1 MENEKDLSV
10 AEEEVIPEEL
20 VAIEGL
26 PEQPA
31 METPPEDEKKS
42 GKLTKFLFALKRFFS
57 NPANVIL
64 IIFFVVL
71 AFFIFYPLVMLVVD
85 TFMVSSVTE
94 IGYGVKLNSFTGLW
108 WKRMLFS
115 NVSVMY
121 FWEPLGN
128 SILMSLFA
136 SLIAILY
143 GGIVAFFITR
153 TNMKGKKIVSTV
165 FVFPYIMPSWTL
177 ATFWQNFWQNPNIGT
192 GVGGMVY
199 NLTGLCVPEGFVY
212 GLFPCAIVLG
222 LHYAPF
228 AYILIGGI
236 LRNMDANLEEAAT
249 ILHASR
255 AKIIWRITLPIVLP
269 ALVSTFLLVFSSSM
283 SAYAVPRYLGGGNF
297 FVLTTYMK
305 QFMGSGYYGQGY
317 IMSLVMII
325 LGVGILLA
333 NQYVTGKRKSFTT
346 VSGKSGQISYINLKW
361 NKWVSCVVFC
371 FLALF
376 FAVVPLVTFALE
388 SCCVR
393 PGDYSNL
400 TLEYWISKEPTSSEN
415 GLKGLFFEPQVWSAF
430 GNSILLSFLCAI
442 IAGSSGILIG
452 YAVARRR
459 GSHLAKSVDSFAFL
473 PYLLPSI
480 ALGGAFLTMATTFGL
495 ANSFLILVIIGAIKY
510 LPMASRS
517 GINAMLQLSG
527 EIEEAAVIVG
537 VPWWKRMIRII
548 FPIQKSTFI
557 SGYLLPFTSCMREL
571 SLFVLLV
578 APSTQLLATLLDEW
592 MLWWTQSANAL
603 NLLIIITVLGVNLLV
618 NLLTG
623 ASIDKGVGG

>member
-1 MENEKDLSV
+1 MDSDINTN
-10 AEEEVIPEEL
+10 AVIPQPDFQGEPQEEKQ
-20 VAIEGL
+20 ATKW
-26 PEQPA
+26 Q
-31 METPPEDEKKS
+31 
-42 GKLTKFLFALKRFFS
+42 KLWYKVRSFFA

-64 IIFFVVL
+64 VIFLLVL
-71 AFFIFYPLVMLVVD
+71 SFFIFYPLFMLFYD
-85 TFMVSSVTE
+85 TFVVSSIQE
-94 IGYGVKLNSFTGLW
+94 MFFGVKYGSFTGLW
-108 WKRMLFS
+108 WHRMIAS
-115 NVSVMY
+115 DVATTY
-121 FWEPLGN
+121 FWVPLGN
-128 SILMSLFA
+128 SILMSLLA

-153 TNMKGKKIVSTV
+153 TNMKGKKIVSAV

-177 ATFWQNFWQNPNIGT
+177 ATFWRNFWQNPNIGSH
-192 GVGGMVY
+192 VGGMVY

-212 GLFPCAIVLG
+212 GLVPSALVLG

-255 AKIIWRITLPIVLP
+255 WKIIYRITLPIVLP

-283 SAYAVPRYLGGGNF
+283 SAYAVPQYLSGGKF
-297 FVLTTYMK
+297 YVLTTYMK
-305 QFMGSGYYGQGY
+305 QFINNGYYGQGY
-317 IMSLVMII
+317 IMGLVMII

-361 NKWVSCVVFC
+361 NKWVSCVIFC
-371 FLALF
+371 ILALF
-376 FAVVPLVTFALE
+376 FAVMPLVTFALE
-388 SCCVR
+388 SCCVVA
-393 PGDYSNL
+393 GDYSTL
-400 TLEYWISKEPTSSEN
+400 TLDYWISRTAVQQN
-415 GLKGLFFEPQVWSAF
+415 GIKGLFFEQQIWSAF
-430 GNSILLSFLCAI
+430 GNSLLLSFLCAI
-442 IAGSSGILIG
+442 IAGTSGILIG
-452 YAVARRR
+452 YAVAKRR
-459 GSHLAKSVDSFAFL
+459 GTKLAKGVDSLAFL

-480 ALGGAFLTMATTFGL
+480 ALGGAFLTMATVFGI
-495 ANSFLILVIIGAIKY
+495 AKSFIILVLVGAIKY
-510 LPMASRS
+510 LPFASRS

-537 VPWWKRMIRII
+537 VPWWKRMLRII
-548 FPIQKSTFI
+548 FPIQKSTFM

-578 APSTQLLATLLDEW
+578 GPSTMLMATLLDEW
-592 MLWWTQSANAL
+592 SAWWPQSANAL
-603 NLLIIITVLGVNLLV
+603 NLLIIVTVLLV
-618 NLLTG
+618 NFIVNKLTG